1 MIFVQVLI
9 VIFAYA
15 LNSAIPNEIITR
27 FLLHTSILLLILNLL
42 IEKLELERKKSIL
55 AALAAIM
62 ILIPFVFLGFLA
74 EFYKVSYS
82 STKIFS
88 CIFLGAIISFFTN
101 LTLSKLKSTRKWKQ
115 LSQKLLIIWYRKK
128 SQI

>member
-15 LNSAIPNEIITR
+15 LNSAIPNEIVTR
-27 FLLHTSILLLILNLL
+27 FLLHTSILLLIFNLL

-62 ILIPFVFLGFLA
+62 ILIPFIFLGFLA
-74 EFYKVSYS
+74 EFYKINYS

-101 LTLSKLKSTRKWKQ
+101 LTLSKIKRKYKWRQ
-115 LSQKLLIIWYRKK
+115 LLQLLSIFWYRKK
-128 SQI
+128 I

>member
-9 VIFAYA
+9 VIFTYA
-15 LNSAIPNEIITR
+15 LNSAIPHEIITR

-62 ILIPFVFLGFLA
+62 ILIPSVFLGFLA
-74 EFYKVSYS
+74 EFYKIQYS

-88 CIFLGAIISFFTN
+88 CIFLGAIISFLTN
-101 LTLSKLKSTRKWKQ
+101 LILSKIKSKYKWRQ
-115 LSQKLLIIWYRKK
+115 LLQLLSIFWSRKK
-128 SQI
+128 I

>member
-15 LNSAIPNEIITR
+15 LNSAIPNELITR

-42 IEKLELERKKSIL
+42 IEKLELERKTSIL
-55 AALAAIM
+55 AANAAIM
-62 ILIPFVFLGFLA
+62 ILIPSVFLGFLA
-74 EFYKVSYS
+74 EFYKIQYS

-88 CIFLGAIISFFTN
+88 CIFLGAIISFLTN
-101 LTLSKLKSTRKWKQ
+101 LTLSKIKSTRKWKQ

>member
-15 LNSAIPNEIITR
+15 LNSAIPSEIITR
-27 FLLHTSILLLILNLL
+27 FLLHTSILLLILNLM

-62 ILIPFVFLGFLA
+62 ILIPFIFLGFLA
-74 EFYKVSYS
+74 EFYKINYS

-101 LTLSKLKSTRKWKQ
+101 LTLSKIKRKYKWRQ
-115 LSQKLLIIWYRKK
+115 LLQLLSIFWYRKK
-128 SQI
+128 I

>member
-15 LNSAIPNEIITR
+15 LNSAIPSEIITR

-42 IEKLELERKKSIL
+42 IEKLEVERKKSIL

-62 ILIPFVFLGFLA
+62 ILIPFIFLGFLA
-74 EFYKVSYS
+74 EFYKINYS

-101 LTLSKLKSTRKWKQ
+101 LTLSKIKRKYKWRQ
-115 LSQKLLIIWYRKK
+115 LLQLLSIFWYRKK
-128 SQI
+128 I

>member
-9 VIFAYA
+9 IIFAYA

-74 EFYKVSYS
+74 EFYKIQYS

-88 CIFLGAIISFFTN
+88 CIFLGAIISFLTN
-101 LTLSKLKSTRKWKQ
+101 LTLSKIKSKYKWRQ
-115 LSQKLLIIWYRKK
+115 LLQLLFIFWSRKK
-128 SQI
+128 I

>member
-27 FLLHTSILLLILNLL
+27 FLLHTSILLLILNLM

-62 ILIPFVFLGFLA
+62 ILIPSIFLGFLA
-74 EFYKVSYS
+74 EFYKIQYS

-88 CIFLGAIISFFTN
+88 CIFLGAIISFLTI
-101 LTLSKLKSTRKWKQ
+101 LTLSKIKSKYKWKQ
-115 LSQKLLIIWYRKK
+115 LSQILSIFWSRKK
-128 SQI
+128 I

>member
-9 VIFAYA
+9 MIFAYA

-62 ILIPFVFLGFLA
+62 ILIPSVFLGFLA
-74 EFYKVSYS
+74 EFYKIQYS

-88 CIFLGAIISFFTN
+88 CIFLGAIISF
-101 LTLSKLKSTRKWKQ
+101 LTILISSKIKSKYKWRQ
-115 LSQKLLIIWYRKK
+115 LLQLLLIFWSRKK
-128 SQI
+128 I

>member
-74 EFYKVSYS
+74 EFYKINYS

-88 CIFLGAIISFFTN
+88 CIFLGAIISFLTN
-101 LTLSKLKSTRKWKQ
+101 LISSKIKSTRKWKQ